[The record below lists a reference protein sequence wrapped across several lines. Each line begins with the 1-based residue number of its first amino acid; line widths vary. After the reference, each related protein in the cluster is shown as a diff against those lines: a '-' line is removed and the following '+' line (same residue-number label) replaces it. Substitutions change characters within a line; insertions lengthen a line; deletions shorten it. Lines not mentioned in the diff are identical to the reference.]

1 MTGKTFSSIKEEL
14 EYYKTYS
21 MTLEETLN
29 ETQNALEEFQM
40 TSRELEED
48 LERELEQSEKKYK
61 ELKVKNEFLIRDS
74 EEWKRKYLQAQ
85 TEANENQRQMQ
96 RELESLR
103 SLQEKFIIK
112 TRELEIDYDDL
123 ERTERAAKSSLM
135 DLENK
140 YNKAIERNVILENEL
155 EGKNSLIEQVQRLK
169 DELKDVHIELAILK
183 NKQDGE
189 LGPPLPSSEPVSPPK
204 KEVYNSPAPQ
214 QSQVKTTNTEKQMDQ
229 NSNTVRM
236 VQEMVGR
243 VKSIEARLV
252 SCRSL
257 VSPLLAPP
265 PSYSTTMPLASQ
277 SPPPSP
283 KSRVDNSFR
292 SIKGVAY
299 RRPSIQKPKAFS
311 MSINQM
317 RPNAMSK
324 VQ

>member
-1 MTGKTFSSIKEEL
+1 MTGKKFASMKDEL
-14 EYYKTYS
+14 EHFKAHAAALEA
-21 MTLEETLN
+21 TLL
-29 ETQNALEEFQM
+29 ETQSAMEEFQT

-48 LERELEQSEKKYK
+48 LERELEQSESKQR
-61 ELKVKNEFLIRDS
+61 ELKSKNEALRNEVD
-74 EEWKRKYLQAQ
+74 EWKQKFYQAKS
-85 TEANENQRQMQ
+85 EANVNQTQMQ
-96 RELESLR
+96 KELESLR
-103 SLQEKFIIK
+103 SLQEKFVIK

-123 ERTERAAKSSLM
+123 ERTERAAKSSLL

-155 EGKNSLIEQVQRLK
+155 EEKNRLIVEVQRLK
-169 DELKDVHIELAILK
+169 DELNNASIELAILK

-189 LGPPLPSSEPVSPPK
+189 LGPPAPSSEPVSPPEK
-204 KEVYNSPAPQ
+204 DFYAPPPLPP
-214 QSQVKTTNTEKQMDQ
+214 QSQVAPPQNFTADQ

-257 VSPLLAPP
+257 VTPLLAPP
-265 PSYSTTMPLASQ
+265 PSYSTTMPLPSN

-283 KSRVDNSFR
+283 KSRFNNS
-292 SIKGVAY
+292 SNQTLKGAY
-299 RRPSIQKPKAFS
+299 RRPSIHKPKALT
-311 MSINQM
+311 MPMQM
-317 RPNAMSK
+317 RANLMSK

>member
-1 MTGKTFSSIKEEL
+1 MTGKTFASIKEEL

-21 MTLEETLN
+21 MTLEETLS
-29 ETQNALEEFQM
+29 ETQSALEEFQM

-61 ELKVKNEFLIRDS
+61 ELKAKNESLIRDA
-74 EEWKRKYLQAQ
+74 EEWKQKYMNVK
-85 TEANENQRQMQ
+85 TEANLNQAQMQ

-103 SLQEKFIIK
+103 SLQEKFVIR
-112 TRELEIDYDDL
+112 TRELEIDCDDL
-123 ERTERAAKSSLM
+123 ERTERAAKSSLL
-135 DLENK
+135 DLESK
-140 YNKAIERNVILENEL
+140 YNKAIERNVILENEV
-155 EGKNSLIEQVQRLK
+155 EEKNSLIEQVQRLK
-169 DELKDVHIELAILK
+169 DELKDVSIELAILK

-189 LGPPLPSSEPVSPPK
+189 LGPPTPSSEPVSPQK
-204 KEVYNSPAPQ
+204 KEIYNPPAPQ
-214 QSQVKTTNTEKQMDQ
+214 PSQETTVNTEKLMDQ
-229 NSNTVRM
+229 NSNTVKM

-265 PSYSTTMPLASQ
+265 PSYSTTMPLAQ

-283 KSRVDNSFR
+283 KSRVDSSFR
-292 SIKGVAY
+292 SIKGGAY
-299 RRPSIQKPKAFS
+299 RRPSIQKSKAFS

>member
-21 MTLEETLN
+21 IRGFRTRTR
-29 ETQNALEEFQM
+29 AI
-40 TSRELEED
+40 R
-48 LERELEQSEKKYK
+48 KKYK
-61 ELKVKNEFLIRDS
+61 ELKAKNESLIRDS
-74 EEWKRKYLQAQ
+74 EEWKRKYLNAQ

-96 RELESLR
+96 RELDSLR
-103 SLQEKFIIK
+103 NLQEEFVVK
-112 TRELEIDYDDL
+112 TRDLEINCDDL
-123 ERTERAAKSSLM
+123 ERNERAATSSLL

-183 NKQDGE
+183 NKQDGD
-189 LGPPLPSSEPVSPPK
+189 LGPPRPSSEPVSPPK
-204 KEVYNSPAPQ
+204 KEIYNPPAPQ
-214 QSQVKTTNTEKQMDQ
+214 PSQVSQVSTTNTGRLDQ
-229 NSNTVRM
+229 NSNTVKM

-292 SIKGVAY
+292 SMKGAY
-299 RRPSIQKPKAFS
+299 RRPSIQKSKAFS